1 MKTIFFKK
9 NEPKEGYTS
18 LVSKENTYL
27 NDLEIGRLRLGKKG
41 DKFSGHTK
49 NHELLLEILI
59 KWLIIIDHI
68 HILLYIGYEIIYSS
82 FVPHINYQIV
92 K

>member
-41 DKFSGHTK
+41 DKFSGQ
-49 NHELLLEILI
+49 NII
-59 KWLIIIDHI
+59 VDGGWL
-68 HILLYIGYEIIYSS
+68 SS
-82 FVPHINYQIV
+82 AWFGKYNS
-92 K
+92 KK